1 MAENVTVTGEV
12 KTDYYSWYGGNN
24 YLRVSYTAV
33 PNVITGKYDVAYT
46 IYAGGSYYGYNNT
59 LHHVDLGMAGGR
71 KKEIADAGISVGDKE
86 TVVARGNFEVAP
98 RPSEP
103 YGIELYGGFY
113 DKGVNN
119 VYGNGSFTLPAITV
133 KPTVNIAKVS
143 SSATTIKT
151 KITSSNNVSLSNYKF
166 ELYKGNNK
174 VDQSG
179 EITQNEYEF
188 TNLTPNTAYKV
199 KGYGYGNNNWSEND
213 ASVSVTTN
221 RQNSISNIG
230 DFTLD
235 GVTFTITGNPND
247 KSTIKILVGNTVVA
261 TRTNVGVGQY
271 TLTLTDAE
279 KETIYRLIGNNSSIG
294 AVIRIDTGGAT
305 LDYNKNITL
314 TGDVFS
320 CSINVGGTIKKGK
333 VWVGTPS
340 GNKQGIFTIG
350 TSNGNKRGR

>member
-1 MAENVTVTGEV
+1 MAQGSIALATSSTWRVTGEI
-12 KTDYYSWYGGNN
+12 KWWSTKYDSGNYSLVDIEIWVYMNRYGIDGTGSGTFDVNGSLDRQYSPYCNVGYGGSGDVKVCTRTGI
-24 YLRVSYTAV
+24 RVNHDS
-33 PNVITGKYDVAYT
+33 N
-46 IYAGGSYYGYNNT
+46 
-59 LHHVDLGMAGGR
+59 
-71 KKEIADAGISVGDKE
+71 
-86 TVVARGNFEVAP
+86 
-98 RPSEP
+98 
-103 YGIELYGGFY
+103 
-113 DKGVNN
+113 
-119 VYGNGSFTLPAITV
+119 GNGSVTLGAWMDFSFAGVYNLTGSGVAYMDHIDRHPTLDLNEVSKTATSITV
-133 KPTVNIAKVS
+133 K
-143 SSATTIKT
+143 AT
-151 KITSSNNVSLSNYKF
+151 SNNGITPTKYYFTCGNSTKETTSNQVTF
-166 ELYKGNNK
+166 
-174 VDQSG
+174 D
-179 EITQNEYEF
+179 
-188 TNLTPNTAYKV
+188 NLTPNTPYTIKC
-199 KGYGYGNNNWSEND
+199 KGYANGDYGSE
-213 ASVSVTTN
+213 ATTSITTN

-247 KSTIKILVGNTVVA
+247 TSTIKILVGNTVVA
-261 TRTNVGVGQY
+261 TRNNVGVGQY

-279 KETIYRLIGNNSSIG
+279 KETIYRLMGNNSSIG